1 MKKTALAVALICP
14 MLLSGCGTE
23 IDDTAYVVAI
33 GVDKAEEGYNF
44 TFAIGDPGSINGGGG
59 EGEKG
64 DSNTLIL
71 KESQGDNIFTAGDAV
86 GAAIGQRINFS
97 HGELIVFSEAVA
109 SDGVEILLDAIT
121 RNLDQ
126 RPKLVPV
133 VSSGEARE
141 VVSAIKPEFEG
152 NPEKYLKKIFES
164 EISPVSANVDN
175 RKLLSRIKN
184 PDAGVI
190 IPRVAKADGG
200 IATDS
205 VAVFKGGRLVSVA
218 EDVYPCRLI
227 QGTPGSISYDVA
239 NYGTLLLT
247 NRSKP
252 KISVKCG
259 DTVDVDVNICLTATL
274 QAMSDSTGQE
284 HLIKTVSAELE
295 NRVQNLLLRSAA
307 EWGVDMFAFERY
319 AKSNFLTLQKWQNYN
334 WQEKYKTARFNVGI
348 DIVPEKTT
356 LIRGGT

>member
-1 MKKTALAVALICP
+1 
-14 MLLSGCGTE
+14 SE
-23 IDDTAYVVAI
+23 
-33 GVDKAEEGYNF
+33 
-44 TFAIGDPGSINGGGG
+44 
-59 EGEKG
+59 
-64 DSNTLIL
+64 NT
-71 KESQGDNIFTAGDAV
+71 
-86 GAAIGQRINFS
+86 INFS

-141 VVSAIKPEFEG
+141 VVGAIKPEFEG

-164 EISPVSANVDN
+164 ETSPVSANVDN